1 MRSEVTIRYSKST
14 PFIFYTCVALY
25 AIRER
30 FRIHTAH
37 KTLILFLMWCSWF
50 FRWKLV
56 WIFFFL
62 FWRKFMYANCIQQT
76 NFSIHSYKLCTKHK
90 MNNSIEYISMYTIH
104 LKSFYSIL
112 FLSTEFH
119 VSNGKILSICGS
131 FDLKFIHRLI

>member
-30 FRIHTAH
+30 FRIHTAQE
-37 KTLILFLMWCSWF
+37 TLIFFLTWCSWF

-56 WIFFFL
+56 WILIFSKKIYV
-62 FWRKFMYANCIQQT
+62 RKLHSTA
-76 NFSIHSYKLCTKHK
+76 NFSIHSYKLCTKHN
-90 MNNSIEYISMYTIH
+90 MNNSIEYISMYKIH

-112 FLSTEFH
+112 FLSTIFH
-119 VSNGKILSICGS
+119 VSNGENTSSFVVLLIWSLSVG
-131 FDLKFIHRLI
+131 